1 MPMVDERSCYEDT
14 GWWRTHFSGVLLDLW
29 QSIVPPEQAARDA
42 DFLQAECR
50 LPPGAH
56 ILDVPCGDGRV
67 ALELAGRGF
76 RLVGVDISAGL
87 LREARRRSDLRQ
99 LPVEWHE
106 ADMRSLPWEGAFDA
120 AFCWGDSF
128 GYLDDAGNQ
137 DFLQAVHRALKPGG
151 QWAMEMKMVAEVLF
165 SRYRAEEA
173 GEVGGIRVGVRR
185 AYDPRQGRLSVEYT
199 LARAGTQETRLAS
212 YRVYSCGDVCRLLE
226 RAGFVVGRLYGG
238 TGEPF
243 QIGADRL
250 RVVSAKKPDGAEPSR
265 C

>member
-1 MPMVDERSCYEDT
+1 MTMVEEQGRYEDT
-14 GWWRTHFSGVLLDLW
+14 GWWRTHFSGILLDLW
-29 QSIVPPEQAARDA
+29 QSIVPSAQAARDA

-50 LPPGAH
+50 LSPGANV
-56 ILDVPCGDGRV
+56 LDVPCGDGRV

-87 LREARRRSDLRQ
+87 LREARRQSGLRQ

-128 GYLDDAGNQ
+128 GYLDDLGNQ
-137 DFLQAVHRALKPGG
+137 EFLGAVQRALKPGG

-165 SRYRAEEA
+165 PRYRAEA
-173 GEVGGIRVGVRR
+173 VGEVGGIGVRIQR
-185 AYDPRQGRLSVEYT
+185 AYDPRRGRLSVEYA
-199 LARAGTQETRLAS
+199 LARAGTEETRLAS
-212 YRVYSCGDVCRLLE
+212 YRIYSCGEVCGMLE

-238 TGEPF
+238 AGEPF
-243 QIGADRL
+243 QLGSDCL
-250 RVVSAKKPDGAEPSR
+250 RVVAAKRPGGI
-265 C
+265 